1 MFRLMPFGNSWLYF
15 MNAGVADDRGKEMQ
29 EFSFSGSIHV
39 PKKPSVWNRNDGHL
53 TFGETKRPSLKSPSH
68 CFTQFKEGEKIP
80 FFHFVAF
87 VFTWWWWELKMKK
100 MKKNNLFFFRAKIEL
115 WRNFFSFISQSKK
128 MFPFEDNYQ
137 KTAKL
142 SVATEKIRSFRLW
155 VSEKLLFLSFI
166 APAKNSPRHSGAK
179 NCN

>member
-1 MFRLMPFGNSWLYF
+1 MPFGNSWLYF

-100 MKKNNLFFFRAKIEL
+100 MKKNNLFFSEQKSSYEGIFFLLFLRAKKCSPLKTITKKP
-115 WRNFFSFISQSKK
+115 RNCRLPRKRFAVFGYESQKNSFFFLSSPPQKTHLGI
-128 MFPFEDNYQ
+128 PGQ
-137 KTAKL
+137 KTATK
-142 SVATEKIRSFRLW
+142 
-155 VSEKLLFLSFI
+155 
-166 APAKNSPRHSGAK
+166 
-179 NCN
+179 